1 MVERKPN
8 ELQSANKNNE
18 SKYLLKVFGLEITQ
32 VNVIGILIAFSL
44 IIVAVY
50 VQIASKELKEAST
63 PVLTDIHIKDPKTA
77 LKYGIRG
84 YIEITS
90 ETGTPK
96 SVTITRGKETNIT
109 ILLHFVSHAPD
120 FTETEVVIDPNREE
134 GYTVELSLGPDKGTI
149 KLNDYVSYDPSGR
162 ILLKANQT
170 LPVIMTITVPVN
182 FPSIS
187 MPLRAVGIT
196 ADVPI
201 LHYMEEDM
209 IG

>member
-1 MVERKPN
+1 MVEWKPN
-8 ELQSANKNNE
+8 ESQSANKNNE
-18 SKYLLKVFGLEITQ
+18 SKYLVKAFGLEITQ
-32 VNVIGILIAFSL
+32 VHVIGILIALSL
-44 IIVAVY
+44 IIVVVY
-50 VQIASKELKEAST
+50 VQTASKELEEAST
-63 PVLTDIHIKDPKTA
+63 PVVTDIHIKDPKIA

-90 ETGTPK
+90 EAGTPK

-109 ILLHFVSHAPD
+109 IFLHFVSHTPD

-134 GYTVELSLGPDKGTI
+134 GYIIERSLGPGKGTI
-149 KLNDYVSYDPSGR
+149 KLNDYVSYDPIGR

-170 LPVIMTITVPVN
+170 LSVIMTIRVPVN

-201 LHYMEEDM
+201 LHYMEEEM
-209 IG
+209 SV